1 MRAEEEKAASPYVLS
16 VIDSIKKRIT
26 ADRLM
31 YIKVHSSYICIFS
44 EYLHLIFMLLIFL
57 MIFFQNRIGE
67 NKANLSTFTQRTYNL
82 SKNRQNNT
90 SKGTDLAPNLL
101 TKRQDDALCTLHSVD
116 VCPADKDGS
125 NFQDESPLSSLN
137 VILGGNLGA
146 KNAIRP
152 IKLPE
157 VSKLPPYT
165 TWIFLDRLVHNHML
179 FSTFPTPCVPQ
190 LGAYN

>member
-1 MRAEEEKAASPYVLS
+1 
-16 VIDSIKKRIT
+16 
-26 ADRLM
+26 
-31 YIKVHSSYICIFS
+31 
-44 EYLHLIFMLLIFL
+44 MLLIFL

-90 SKGTDLAPNLL
+90 SKGTDLTPNLL
-101 TKRQDDALCTLHSVD
+101 TKRQDDALCTLHGVD